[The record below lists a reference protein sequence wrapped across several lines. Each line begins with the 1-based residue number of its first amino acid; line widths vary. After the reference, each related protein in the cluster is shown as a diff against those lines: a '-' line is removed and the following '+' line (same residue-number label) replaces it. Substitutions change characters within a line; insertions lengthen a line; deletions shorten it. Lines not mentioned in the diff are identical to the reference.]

1 MIKKSLGSLNNAI
14 KYFFIDL
21 LGGQSTRIQLLW
33 FSTFSWA
40 TTHFYFGVILPL
52 ARELTTIYFSYYC
65 LPFKPIDLNSPYAQS
80 ILNSMDIAFTGTV
93 VAYVASNW
101 KKYKEQANTSIKED
115 TKQVSEQV

>member
-1 MIKKSLGSLNNAI
+1 MIKKSLGSLNSAI
-14 KYFFIDL
+14 RYFFMDL

-40 TTHFYFGVILPL
+40 TTHFYFGVILPWV
-52 ARELTTIYFSYYC
+52 REATLIYFAYYC

-93 VAYVASNW
+93 VAYVASKWND
-101 KKYKEQANTSIKED
+101 YKSKGNISIKDDSGQSTSVE
-115 TKQVSEQV
+115 